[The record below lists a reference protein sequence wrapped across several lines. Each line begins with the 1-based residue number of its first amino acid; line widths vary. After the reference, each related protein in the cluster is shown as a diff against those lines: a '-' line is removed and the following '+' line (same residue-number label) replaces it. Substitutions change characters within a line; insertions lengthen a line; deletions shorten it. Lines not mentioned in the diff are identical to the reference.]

1 MYDVYMHANQK
12 YISTMSTPKYH
23 DTQIRQPNSNTG
35 ENEVFGSPIST
46 FPSLHPRMTQFAS
59 SDLPFSLSF

>member
-35 ENEVFGSPIST
+35 EKTYI
-46 FPSLHPRMTQFAS
+46 HACQ
-59 SDLPFSLSF
+59 SFINII